1 MSEETDEM
9 MTTFAVDADGFGQV
23 WLRFDKPVVAMR
35 FTPDL
40 ARQLALALR
49 RKSDEA
55 ERTPGT
61 N

>member
-1 MSEETDEM
+1 MSEETEER
-9 MTTFAVDADGFGQV
+9 MTTFAVDADGFGHV
-23 WLRFDKPVVAMR
+23 WLRFDTSVVAMR

-55 ERTPGT
+55 ERTPRT